1 QIGVDDRE
9 EMLLNAASIA
19 TLYRRA
25 GVIASSD
32 TAVSFELSVFEER
45 PRVNKEAGQH
55 LRQMLAG
62 EFKTVLLEWLGAID
76 KTGARVPEEYL
87 PALFDE
93 GRAEH
98 SLQELIISV
107 AGKRGEWLS
116 RQNPEW
122 NYATQR
128 DAKELWETGDRTQRL
143 SLLSNLRKCDP
154 GLARELLATTW
165 SQESAKDRAA
175 FLERLGVGVS
185 YDDEEFLNKALLDR
199 SADVRRVA
207 RETIPMLTNAQFT
220 KRL

>member
-1 QIGVDDRE
+1 
-9 EMLLNAASIA
+9 
-19 TLYRRA
+19 
-25 GVIASSD
+25 
-32 TAVSFELSVFEER
+32 
-45 PRVNKEAGQH
+45 
-55 LRQMLAG
+55 
-62 EFKTVLLEWLGAID
+62 
-76 KTGARVPEEYL
+76 
-87 PALFDE
+87 
-93 GRAEH
+93 
-98 SLQELIISV
+98 
-107 AGKRGEWLS
+107 

-165 SQESAKDRAA
+165 SQESAKDRTA

-220 KRL
+220 KRLKDLTAQVVTFKKPFLGSARIEVSLPDEPFEWLKKNEVELDSPPRTATAQSLGPKG